1 MSTRRTEDLPVATLV
16 LEHQAAA
23 RIFHKHRIDF
33 CCRGEQTLAEACAAR
48 GLSVRALVEE
58 LDLPAEPG
66 DERDLRALSTPEVID
81 RIVEHHHAYLRE
93 ALPFVRAM
101 AAKVARVHGDTNAN
115 LPRLDAIV
123 RELADTLEPH
133 LEDEE
138 QRLFPALRANQRG
151 LAEQLAAMRS
161 EHEQVGALLE
171 RARTA
176 AEDYRV
182 PEWAC
187 RSYRALFA
195 ELEQLEYDTL
205 RHVHLENHL
214 LAPRF
219 LPEPAGR

>member
-1 MSTRRTEDLPVATLV
+1 MADIQNLPVATLV

-23 RIFHKHRIDF
+23 RILHRHRIDF
-33 CCRGEQTLAEACAAR
+33 CCHGERTLAEACAAR
-48 GLSVRALVEE
+48 GLSVQTLLEE
-58 LDLPAEPG
+58 LEQPAESG
-66 DERDLRALSTPEVID
+66 DGGDLRSLSTPEVID
-81 RIVEHHHAYLRE
+81 RIVEQHHGYLRE

-101 AAKVARVHGDTNAN
+101 AAKVARVHGENNAN

-138 QRLFPALRANQRG
+138 RRLFPALRANQRG
-151 LAEQLAAMRS
+151 LAGQLAAMRS

-171 RARTA
+171 RARAA
-176 AEDYRV
+176 AEDYHV
-182 PEWAC
+182 PDWAC

-219 LPEPAGR
+219 LGEPAAP